1 MMHRPL
7 QQQEVTTRRSTFS
20 LIFAAAVVMAAS
32 TSEAG
37 PRQQE
42 RPVDRA
48 FEHYESIRAAFAQD
62 TTKGVA
68 TDATA
73 LSRLARDIAG
83 EDAGRAAEALAKA
96 KGLDETRVRF
106 GVLSE
111 ALVPT
116 FIEADLPGVHGFVCS
131 MKQKPWA
138 QRGSTPAN
146 PYYGKA
152 MPSCGTPIKD
162 PGQKR

>member
-1 MMHRPL
+1 M
-7 QQQEVTTRRSTFS
+7 RSTFS
-20 LIFAAAVVMAAS
+20 FILAAALVMVAS
-32 TSEAG
+32 TSEAA
-37 PRQQE
+37 PRQQD
-42 RPVDRA
+42 RAVDRA
-48 FEHYESIRAAFAQD
+48 FKQYESIRAALAQD

-68 TDATA
+68 ADATA
-73 LSRLARDIAG
+73 LSRLALEIAG

-96 KGLDETRVRF
+96 KGIEEARARF

-111 ALVPT
+111 FLVPA
-116 FIEADLPGVHGFVCS
+116 FMEADLPGVHGFVCA

-152 MPSCGTPIKD
+152 MPSCGSPIKD
-162 PGQKR
+162 PGQKK